1 MFKSSNLKDH
11 RQIGQ
16 ALEIF
21 ITNELAPGTIF
32 WLPKGMAIVKQLEK
46 FIRSQN
52 EIHGF
57 QEIQTP
63 ILVKSNIFQQSGHFK
78 YYEHHM
84 YNMEIEHERY
94 SLKPMNC
101 PETALIYKSKTR
113 SYKDLPLRYSEYGRL
128 HRRELSGVVGG
139 LLRVIE
145 FTQDDGHVFLKSDQ
159 LENEVLSI
167 LKWISQFHALMGFPS
182 KFYLGTKPDK
192 ALGDAKIWQMAEAS
206 LKNALKKSG
215 VNFEIREKDGVFYG
229 PKIDVDITDIQ
240 NRTWTLSTI
249 QTDFNIPKQ
258 FDLKY
263 VDEDGKSQKPVMVHR
278 SIIGSFERFIGILLE
293 HYQGAFPLWLSPI
306 QVTIMPIA
314 QRHKKK
320 AEKIYN
326 EALSTNIR
334 TQLDDRAET
343 LQSKIR
349 DATLQK
355 VYYMGIIG
363 DKEIEKEN
371 VISVRTR
378 DGKDLGQLEVSKFLQ
393 KLQEEIDKKI

>member
-1 MFKSSNLKDH
+1 MDEKKGMKDH

-16 ALEIF
+16 ELEIF

-57 QEIQTP
+57 QEVQTP

-101 PETALIYKSKTR
+101 PTTALIYKSKTR

-128 HRRELSGVVGG
+128 HRRELSGVIGG
-139 LLRVIE
+139 LLRLTE
-145 FTQDDGHVFLKSDQ
+145 FTQDDGHVFLKNDQ
-159 LENEVLSI
+159 LENEVLNI
-167 LKWISQFHALMGFPS
+167 LRWINQFHALMGFPS

-192 ALGDAKIWQMAEAS
+192 ALGDVKIWQTAETS

-240 NRTWTLSTI
+240 NRTWTVSTV
-249 QTDFNIPKQ
+249 QADFNIPKQ

-263 VDEDGKSQKPVMVHR
+263 VDEDGKLQRPVMVHR
-278 SIIGSFERFIGILLE
+278 SIIGSFERFMGILLE
-293 HYQGAFPLWLSPI
+293 HYQGDFPLWLSPV
-306 QVTIMPIA
+306 QVAILPITE
-314 QRHKKK
+314 RHVKY
-320 AEKIYN
+320 AEESAKQIKDFG
-326 EALSTNIR
+326 IR
-334 TQLDDRAET
+334 VGVDSRQERLPA
-343 LQSKIR
+343 KVR

-355 VYYMGIIG
+355 VPFMGIIG
-363 DKEIEKEN
+363 DKEVGN
-371 VISVRTR
+371 STISIRER
-378 DGKDLGQLEVSKFLQ
+378 GGKDLGAIKLSVFLQ
-393 KLQEEIDKKI
+393 NLKEKIDKKI